1 MIAAFR
7 AMGTLVEAWC
17 DHSGQRPELEDLFR
31 RVERACSRFLTDSE
45 LSRINAIAAPGT
57 YDLSPLMA
65 EVMTAADHARTL
77 TDGLVDVGVGSA
89 VIDWGYDRTYSQLSD
104 REEPPP
110 AMRTPV
116 WSVDG
121 GKLLKGEGTRF
132 DLGGIAKGWTCDKAV
147 EAGLCRVASAGGD
160 LRSADPLTT
169 VTVVDPWGS
178 EAVRVELGLG
188 ALATSSTTR
197 RRWSVGAREVTH
209 LMDPRT
215 MTPIVSPVLSATVVA
230 DTGVEAEAGGKAVL
244 LLGEEGLAWADEQP
258 WIRTAI
264 VVWHD
269 GSVFA
274 TAGLEPVA

>member
-1 MIAAFR
+1 MIVTFR

-17 DHSGQRPELEDLFR
+17 DRPDRRLELEDLFK
-31 RVERACSRFLTDSE
+31 RVEAVCSRFRPDSE
-45 LSRINAIAAPGT
+45 LSQINAIHASGT
-57 YDLSPLMA
+57 FDLSPLMG
-65 EVMTAADHARTL
+65 EVMAAAERARTL

-89 VIDWGYDRTYSQLSD
+89 VIDWGYDRTYSQLSG

-110 AMRTPV
+110 TVRTPV
-116 WSVDG
+116 WRLDG
-121 GKLLKGEGTRF
+121 GTLLKWEGTRF
-132 DLGGIAKGWTCDKAV
+132 DLGGVAKGWTCDKAV
-147 EAGLCRVASAGGD
+147 EAGLCTVASAGGD
-160 LRSADPLTT
+160 IRSADTRTT
-169 VTVVDPWGS
+169 VTVVDPWGAD
-178 EAVRVELGLG
+178 AVEVEVGVG

-197 RRWSVGAREVTH
+197 RRWSVGGRDVTH

-215 MTPIVSPVLSATVVA
+215 MTPVVTPILSATVVA
-230 DTGVEAEAGGKAVL
+230 DTGVEAEAGAKAVL
-244 LLGEEGLAWADEQP
+244 LLGEDGLAWADEQP